1 MQQLPSQ
8 DPRDPSGQLNQPS
21 SYAQPEQ
28 PSAQPSGSLPL
39 QPQGYQQP
47 VGPSAYPPSEQP
59 STPPYQQQPNYA
71 PATPGTPWQPQGYPP
86 QQAYQQQMQ
95 MPPGYAPAPGGPWAP
110 QQVPQQAVPSAV
122 QMTAVNVNVNARQG
136 ANGCVRA
143 IYFVF
148 VGWWLGFWCLEIG
161 FLLCMLIFT
170 LPLGLMILNRLPQIM
185 TLKPSAQTVQ
195 TNVNVTSA
203 VGAAGVTNA
212 VNVNVNVTGVQQRSM
227 LIRAI
232 YYIFVGWWVGYIWA
246 SLAYFMCLSILGLPL
261 GIVMLNYLPAVL
273 TLRRN

>member
-1 MQQLPSQ
+1 MRQLPSQ
-8 DPRDPSGQLNQPS
+8 NPGDPSGQSYQSS

-28 PSAQPSGSLPL
+28 PSTPPPLQQQRYQQQVEPSSSLPPEQTSMPL
-39 QPQGYQQP
+39 YQQP
-47 VGPSAYPPSEQP
+47 D
-59 STPPYQQQPNYA
+59 YA
-71 PATPGTPWQPQGYPP
+71 PTAPGAPWQQQGYPP
-86 QQAYQQQMQ
+86 QQAYQQSMQ
-95 MPPGYAPAPGGPWAP
+95 TPPGYAPVPGSTWAP
-110 QQVPQQAVPSAV
+110 QQPAPSAV

-185 TLKPSAQTVQ
+185 TLKPSAQAVQ
-195 TNVNVTSA
+195 TKVNVTSA

-212 VNVNVNVTGVQQRSM
+212 VSVDVSVTAVQQRPI

-246 SLAYFMCLSILGLPL
+246 SLAYFMCLTILGLPL
-261 GIVMLNYLPAVL
+261 GIVMLNYLPVVL